1 MATGLGSLNRL
12 QWKQLS
18 FSQMKSQL
26 LGDVIAVAYFWL
38 IEIVFFFLAKS
49 DGMELPPML
58 TSAVILCFLVP
69 DIICKLIFE
78 NDITVMDSFLKTR
91 PVPQEL
97 WDRFLAMSQ
106 LWKPSNLII
115 PLMLLPACFLFL
127 PVLYGLIVFAALYIV
142 SVFNGFVVMRIK
154 HRGPYLSEK
163 EVKSHYAGS
172 LKSAKGNYISGLPIR
187 DVLRLKK
194 LRRSLIPLTLIMYFQ
209 LLVQS
214 MSNVK
219 FGLSFALLYI
229 FCLSSSILQYG
240 FSVEANFFNCL
251 WTKPLAIEKLLED
264 KYRFAQKAGAV
275 GLLTCLPVCLWT
287 EIQVLDL
294 VSVTLFTACFGALV
308 LMVGAYDCIPMDMF
322 GNSFYKGGSSGFKAV
337 SLLVVLIVFGIGTA
351 AVLLLSGWKFQVL
364 LSVIGI
370 AGFCLHKQFLRWMA
384 GRFMA
389 NRYKYLKKY
398 MSQ

>member
-1 MATGLGSLNRL
+1 MPIGLGILNRL

-18 FSQMKSQL
+18 ISQLKSQL
-26 LGDVIAVAYFWL
+26 VGNIIAIAYFWIFETVL
-38 IEIVFFFLAKS
+38 FFLAKS
-49 DGMELPPML
+49 DGVEFPPMV
-58 TSAVILCFLVP
+58 TSAVILCFLFP
-69 DIICKLIFE
+69 DIIIKLIVE

-97 WDRFLAMSQ
+97 WERFLAMSQ

-127 PVLYGLIVFAALYIV
+127 PVLNGLTVFAALYLV

-172 LKSAKGNYISGLPIR
+172 VRSANGNYISGLPFR
-187 DVLRLKK
+187 SVLRLKK
-194 LRRSLIPLTLIMYFQ
+194 LRKSLILLTLLVYVQ
-209 LLVQS
+209 LLNYS
-214 MSNVK
+214 MTNVK
-219 FGLSFALLYI
+219 FGLLFAILYI

-240 FSVEANFFNCL
+240 FSVEANFFNAF
-251 WTKPLAIEKLLED
+251 WTKPLAIERLLED
-264 KYRFAQKAGAV
+264 KYRFALKAGAV

-287 EIQVLDL
+287 EMKALDF
-294 VSVTLFTACFGALV
+294 VSVTLFTACFGPLA
-308 LMVGAYDCIPMDMF
+308 LMVGAYDCIPLDMF
-322 GNSFYKGGSSGFKAV
+322 GNSFYKGGSSGFKQG
-337 SLLVVLIVFGIGTA
+337 SLLVVLIVCGIGGA
-351 AVLLLSGWKFQVL
+351 AVFLLSGWKFQAL
-364 LSVIGI
+364 LSFIGI
-370 AGFCLHKQFLRWMA
+370 AGFCLHKPFIRWMA
-384 GRFMA
+384 GRFMD

>member
-1 MATGLGSLNRL
+1 MATRLGSLNRL

-18 FSQMKSQL
+18 FSQLKNRL
-26 LGDVIAVAYFWL
+26 LGDILAVSYFWL
-38 IEIVFFFLAKS
+38 LETLIFFLAKS
-49 DGMELPPML
+49 DGMEFPPML
-58 TSAVILCFLVP
+58 TSAVILGFLVP

-127 PVLYGLIVFAALYIV
+127 PVLYGLIVFAALYLV

-163 EVKSHYAGS
+163 EVKSHNAGS
-172 LKSAKGNYISGLPIR
+172 VKSAKGNYISGLPLR
-187 DVLRLKK
+187 SVMRLKK
-194 LRRSLIPLTLIMYFQ
+194 LRRIMILLTLMIYFQ
-209 LLVQS
+209 MLAQS

-219 FGLSFALLYI
+219 FGLSFAILYI

-240 FSVEANFFNCL
+240 FSVEANFFNAL

-264 KYRFAQKAGAV
+264 KKISVVTPTLAGKGVTPTSMSAAVASAFTDNWDLAVFDVGGDSAGALSLGRYCRDFDEYPGTV
-275 GLLTCLPVCLWT
+275 EVYDIVKLAKDCNIKHLG
-287 EIQVLDL
+287 L
-294 VSVTLFTACFGALV
+294 VS
-308 LMVGAYDCIPMDMF
+308 
-322 GNSFYKGGSSGFKAV
+322 KEK
-337 SLLVVLIVFGIGTA
+337 
-351 AVLLLSGWKFQVL
+351 
-364 LSVIGI
+364 
-370 AGFCLHKQFLRWMA
+370 
-384 GRFMA
+384 
-389 NRYKYLKKY
+389 
-398 MSQ
+398 

>member
-1 MATGLGSLNRL
+1 MPTGLGSLNRL

-18 FSQMKSQL
+18 ISQFKSQL
-26 LGDVIAVAYFWL
+26 VGNIIAIAYFW
-38 IEIVFFFLAKS
+38 IFEIVLFFLAKS
-49 DGMELPPML
+49 DGMEFPPMV

-127 PVLYGLIVFAALYIV
+127 PVLYGLVVFAVLYLV

-172 LKSAKGNYISGLPIR
+172 VKSAKGNYISGLPLR
-187 DVLRLKK
+187 SVMRLKK
-194 LRRSLIPLTLIMYFQ
+194 LRRIMILLTLTMYFQ
-209 LLVQS
+209 LLAQS

-219 FGLSFALLYI
+219 FGLSFAILYI

-264 KYRFAQKAGAV
+264 KYRFALKAGAA

-287 EIQVLDL
+287 EMKALDF
-294 VSVTLFTACFGALV
+294 VSVTLFAACFGALV

-322 GNSFYKGGSSGFKAV
+322 GNSFYKGGSSGFKQGSV
-337 SLLVVLIVFGIGTA
+337 FVVLIVFGIGEA

-370 AGFCLHKQFLRWMA
+370 AGFCLHKPFIRWMA

>member
-1 MATGLGSLNRL
+1 M
-12 QWKQLS
+12 S
-18 FSQMKSQL
+18 FSQLKNRL
-26 LGDVIAVAYFWL
+26 LGDILAVSYFWL
-38 IEIVFFFLAKS
+38 LETVIFFLAKS
-49 DGMELPPML
+49 DGMEFPPML
-58 TSAVILCFLVP
+58 TSAVILGFLVP

-127 PVLYGLIVFAALYIV
+127 PVLYGLIVFAALYLV

-163 EVKSHYAGS
+163 EVKSHNAGS
-172 LKSAKGNYISGLPIR
+172 VKSAKGNYISGLPLR
-187 DVLRLKK
+187 SVLRIKK
-194 LRRSLIPLTLIMYFQ
+194 LRRIMILLTLMTYFQ
-209 LLVQS
+209 LLAQS
-214 MSNVK
+214 MTNVK
-219 FGLSFALLYI
+219 FGLSLAVLYI

-264 KYRFAQKAGAV
+264 KYRFALKAGAV

-287 EIQVLDL
+287 EIQVLDF

-322 GNSFYKGGSSGFKAV
+322 GNSFYKGGSSGFKQGSV
-337 SLLVVLIVFGIGTA
+337 FVVLIVFGIGTA
-351 AVLLLSGWKFQVL
+351 AVLLLSGWKLQVL

-370 AGFCLHKQFLRWMA
+370 AGFCLHKLFIRWMA